1 MNSNPD
7 DKQSAASTSI
17 DGVIRPI
24 RKSEPAIV
32 TDADVAAIGEGV
44 LSGTHP
50 YLNWT
55 HLAHCAA
62 TLYLLVQKPNW
73 VLEEKMPDIIRNYN
87 SAIGVANTDTTGY
100 HETLTIFYIHAI
112 RNFLATDGKS
122 LGPAVALAALQKSPI
137 GPTSSFFR

>member
-1 MNSNPD
+1 
-7 DKQSAASTSI
+7 
-17 DGVIRPI
+17 
-24 RKSEPAIV
+24 
-32 TDADVAAIGEGV
+32 V

-100 HETLTIFYIHAI
+100 HETLTIFYIRAI

-137 GPTSSFFR
+137 GVREFVFDFYTHEQLFSVTARRQWVEPDIKPLPF